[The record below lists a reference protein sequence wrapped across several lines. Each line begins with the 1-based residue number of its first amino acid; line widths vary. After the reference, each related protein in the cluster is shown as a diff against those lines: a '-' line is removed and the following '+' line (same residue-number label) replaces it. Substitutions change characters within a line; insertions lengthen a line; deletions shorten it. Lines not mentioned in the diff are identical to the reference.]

1 MIRNRRDFYAGLMFM
16 VIGGAFTVLA
26 QQYKLGTAAKMGPG
40 YFPTVLG
47 IILFIL
53 GAIVLAGALKKKAPI
68 LKVDTFQFD
77 VLGYILGAIILFG
90 LALPHL
96 GFVVSL
102 AILILISARASHEFS
117 WRVSIISVIVLAI
130 ASWAIF
136 IKGIQLQMPVWP
148 KFLGL

>member
-136 IKGIQLQMPVWP
+136 IKGIQLQMLVWP